1 MKRTKIAAIDA
12 GATKICTIMADTNGD
27 GDLRILGVGIASSSG
42 LESGM
47 VVNIREAA
55 ASIAHSVKEAGQMA
69 GYRLKSACIGISD
82 KDMTS
87 LNNRGVISIPHHDE
101 LVRTAD
107 RKRALEVAQSIEVPD
122 DQRLLHVIPRY
133 YTLDGQ
139 RNIKNPVGMQGFR
152 LHVDTHVI
160 AAPIISV
167 QNLNRCI
174 MSLGISIDGL
184 VFKSLASAEAT
195 LTEYERQNGVM
206 LIDIGGA
213 TTDVAVFKD
222 DSVFG
227 TATLP
232 VGGHHVTNDIAVG
245 LGLNFDKAEELKKKY
260 GSIMPPG
267 ESSADEVAIAENGHS
282 VSYADLREV
291 IEARI
296 DELFRLILLQ
306 VPLTDHAKAIP
317 SGLVLTG
324 GSCNLAG
331 IAQRGQEITQL
342 PVRVG
347 LPHSPDGGDDMLS
360 DPAYATSVGLLY
372 WKIRNQNS
380 QDCYTRTG
388 SLRALLPRGLA
399 YFGSRI

>member
-1 MKRTKIAAIDA
+1 
-12 GATKICTIMADTNGD
+12 
-27 GDLRILGVGIASSSG
+27 
-42 LESGM
+42 
-47 VVNIREAA
+47 
-55 ASIAHSVKEAGQMA
+55 MA
-69 GYRLKSACIGISD
+69 GYRLKSACISISD
-82 KDMTS
+82 KDITS
-87 LNNRGVISIPHHDE
+87 LNNRGVISIPHHNE

-107 RKRALEVAQSIEVPD
+107 RKRALEVAQSIKVPD

-139 RNIKNPVGMQGFR
+139 RNIKDPVGMQGFR

-160 AAPIISV
+160 TAPVLSI

-184 VFKSLASAEAT
+184 VFKSLASAEAV
-195 LTEYERQNGVM
+195 LTEAERQNGVM

-232 VGGHHVTNDIAVG
+232 VGGHHVTNDIAMG
-245 LGLNFDKAEELKKKY
+245 LGLKHDIAEEIKKKC

-267 ESSADEVAIAENGHS
+267 ESGADEVAIAENGHS
-282 VSYADLREV
+282 VSYTDLREV

-296 DELFRLILLQ
+296 DELFRLVLLQ
-306 VPLTDHAKAIP
+306 MPLTDHSKAIP
-317 SGLVLTG
+317 SGMVLTG

-347 LPHSPDGGDDMLS
+347 LPHSPNGGDDMLS
-360 DPAYATSVGLLY
+360 DPAYATGVGLLY
-372 WKIRNQNS
+372 WKMKNQNS
-380 QDCYTRTG
+380 QNCYTKTG
-388 SLRALLPRGLA
+388 SLRALLPRSLA